1 MFGLAACRRANRQ
14 LGNAE
19 ITRQSL
25 AFISLG
31 RRSKT
36 SASVILANALAA
48 TATRFAIFDFPLAAH
63 TRAAMSDS
71 EGRERGTLA
80 NIFRRRATR
89 PPAGEERDSNVG
101 CKGHQGSEHI
111 AEKQPLASPSIR
123 NRTTTATRL
132 PAGILL
138 YLVVTGLVAAATIGV
153 FFAIGFPMLVQPVE
167 ETIAG
172 SGANDRSPE
181 LDPLPPGGLPRPDSD
196 LSPALAMDN
205 VVPGSAIEA
214 VQLRA
219 AAPPQVDVAHSENPI
234 TQADL
239 VVAQWGFGYSLETA
253 RRQALQG
260 NWVRGRPL
268 YLAMT
273 LNGTQAAVDHM
284 RIGPLPA
291 IEVRW
296 ARENDSAPVRVVKL
310 TIGGPGV
317 ANALEQQVR
326 GRGFFEWQT
335 SARRNALDT
344 GAWTISLTFP
354 NGQPL
359 LCGQEARPCRF
370 TIYVS

>member
-1 MFGLAACRRANRQ
+1 MIF
-14 LGNAE
+14 
-19 ITRQSL
+19 
-25 AFISLG
+25 
-31 RRSKT
+31 T
-36 SASVILANALAA
+36 SGGA
-48 TATRFAIFDFPLAAH
+48 
-63 TRAAMSDS
+63 
-71 EGRERGTLA
+71 ERGTSLA
-80 NIFRRRATR
+80 VTTIIATISRGRATRRRA
-89 PPAGEERDSNVG
+89 GEEAFGGPVQS
-101 CKGHQGSEHI
+101 
-111 AEKQPLASPSIR
+111 L
-123 NRTTTATRL
+123 RTTPGDSRSHRPQSAKRPAPTAAIRA

-138 YLVVTGLVAAATIGV
+138 YLVVTGLVATATIGV
-153 FFAIGFPMLVQPVE
+153 FFGIGLSMLVQPVE

-172 SGANDRSPE
+172 SGADDRSPE
-181 LDPLPPGGLPRPDSD
+181 LDPLSPGVLPRPDSD
-196 LSPALAMDN
+196 LSPALAMDHEM
-205 VVPGSAIEA
+205 PGSAIEA
-214 VQLRA
+214 PQLGA
-219 AAPPQVDVAHSENPI
+219 AAPPQVDVAQYSENPI
-234 TQADL
+234 TEADL

-273 LNGTQAAVDHM
+273 LNGTQVAVDHM
-284 RIGPLPA
+284 RTGPLPA

-296 ARENDSAPVRVVKL
+296 ERENDSAPVRVVKL

-326 GRGFFEWQT
+326 GRGFFEWHT